1 MPVIKCS
8 NGKYRIGN
16 GSCIYDTQEKAT
28 EVWQA
33 ILASGAY
40 AAQKVSYDYDETL
53 TTAKGMAKA
62 KRDIAVGKTV
72 YIISARGDKDAMVSR
87 AKELNIPL
95 SRVFAT
101 GSNKAKIQ
109 KIQSLNIKEHNDNN
123 LDVLNQLK
131 ELGIKTFQFE
141 ETH

>member
-40 AAQKVSYDYDETL
+40 AVQKVSYDYDETL

-72 YIISARGDKDAMVSR
+72 YIISARGDKDAMVNR

-123 LDVLNQLK
+123 IDVINQLK
-131 ELGIKTFQFE
+131 ELGIKTTKFE
-141 ETH
+141 ETR

>member
-33 ILASGAY
+33 ILSSGAY

-53 TTAKGMAKA
+53 TTARGMAKA

-72 YIISARGDKDAMVSR
+72 YIISARGNKDPMISR

-101 GSNKAKIQ
+101 GSNKAKVQ

>member
-16 GSCIYDTQEKAT
+16 GSCIYETQEKAT

-53 TTAKGMAKA
+53 TTARGIAKA

-72 YIISARGDKDAMVSR
+72 YIISARNNKDEMISR
-87 AKELNIPL
+87 ALELGIPL
-95 SRVFAT
+95 SRIFAT
-101 GSNKAKIQ
+101 GSNKAKIE
-109 KIQSLNIKEHNDNN
+109 KIKSLGIKEHNDNN
-123 LDVLNQLK
+123 QDVINSLK
-131 ELGIKTFQFE
+131 EIGVKTTKFE
-141 ETH
+141 ETR